1 MLSLF
6 PSLFTWS
13 FFGIAFLRI
22 VLALVVGAHAWE
34 HLKDARRIKEIPAFI
49 LGVLEAF
56 IAAFLFIGLFTQVA
70 ALLLAILMI
79 ASLILKYNHRDN
91 YPTTYYLL
99 LAAIALSLMT
109 LGPGALA
116 IDWPL

>member
-22 VLALVVGAHAWE
+22 VLALIVGAHAWE
-34 HLKDARRIKEIPAFI
+34 HLKDAKVSREIPAFV
-49 LGVLEAF
+49 LGILEAF
-56 IAAFLFIGLFTQVA
+56 IAIFLLIGLFTQVA
-70 ALLLAILMI
+70 ALLLAIVMI
-79 ASLILKYNHRDN
+79 ASLVLKYNHRDN
-91 YPTTYYLL
+91 YPITYYLL
-99 LAAIALSLMT
+99 LAAIALALMT
-109 LGPGALA
+109 LGPGAYA